1 LPRSGFSFSEH
12 FWTCP
17 ARASYKKNIF
27 TFALLGQIIQKTF
40 LHLFGLKKI
49 SFIKET
55 SPRLNNQILKNKF
68 LR

>member
-1 LPRSGFSFSEH
+1 
-12 FWTCP
+12 
-17 ARASYKKNIF
+17 
-27 TFALLGQIIQKTF
+27 LLGQIIQKTF
-40 LHLFGLKKI
+40 LHLFDLKKI